1 MTTFIDVHNKNID
14 EIEETLRHLRAC
26 CGTSL
31 FMDITSSTEIKY
43 EKGFKE
49 WVLLLKNTFSLL
61 LELQNKIKNNII
73 KFIGDEI

>member
-1 MTTFIDVHNKNID
+1 MTTFIDVLNKNID

-26 CGTSL
+26 CGTRL
-31 FMDITSSTEIKY
+31 FMEITNTTEIKY

-61 LELQNKIKNNII
+61 ELQNKIKNNII

>member
-14 EIEETLRHLRAC
+14 EIEETLRHLWAC

-43 EKGFKE
+43 EKG
-49 WVLLLKNTFSLL
+49 LTF
-61 LELQNKIKNNII
+61 
-73 KFIGDEI
+73 